1 MSNLGQPNFEVPRN
15 SLAKID
21 MRSASVTLIVT
32 DLAPSVHIDVAAA
45 SFEESRTR
53 HRHSILGDPFRKK
66 GEYLLAWIGLEVVE
80 PLDIYA

>member
-21 MRSASVTLIVT
+21 MRFASVTLIVT

-53 HRHSILGDPFRKK
+53 HRHQSLVMIFWEKR
-66 GEYLLAWIGLEVVE
+66 E
-80 PLDIYA
+80 